1 MGSVMLCN
9 LPGEFSEG
17 DKGTTEILGKPQTE
31 LGWRATCYAARRVA
45 AAMAGREKHKAMPVR
60 LHPPPHASLLRAT
73 LKAKGTPNTT
83 NKTNPGTLL
92 GVARMAEKSQ
102 RVPGRNAACTVSPTV
117 PSNPDRPALP
127 ETNMA
132 MYHHVGSC
140 FHRNLPGL
148 WTPLCKNYSFF

>member
-1 MGSVMLCN
+1 MKETREQRRSWENHRQSWGGGQL
-9 LPGEFSEG
+9 
-17 DKGTTEILGKPQTE
+17 
-31 LGWRATCYAARRVA
+31 ATQLDVWLRLWQA
-45 AAMAGREKHKAMPVR
+45 EKSYKAMPVR
-60 LHPPPHASLLRAT
+60 LHPPPHASLLLAT

-92 GVARMAEKSQ
+92 GVARMAEKGQ
-102 RVPGRNAACTVSPTV
+102 RVPGCNAACTVSPTV
-117 PSNPDRPALP
+117 PLNPDRPALP

-148 WTPLCKNYSFF
+148 WTTLCKNYSFF